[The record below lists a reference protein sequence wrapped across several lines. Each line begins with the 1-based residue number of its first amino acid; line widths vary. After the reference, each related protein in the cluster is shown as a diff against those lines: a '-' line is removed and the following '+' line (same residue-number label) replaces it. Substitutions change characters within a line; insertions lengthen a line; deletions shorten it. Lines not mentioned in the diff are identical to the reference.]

1 MVSVDGVSE
10 ITGKVWKI
18 VAKVGDQLEEGD
30 IVVIL
35 ESMKMEVP
43 VQAIQAG
50 VVTAILVAEEDAVTE
65 GDTVFTLAT

>member
-1 MVSVDGVSE
+1 MASVDGVSE
-10 ITGKVWKI
+10 ITGKVWKV
-18 VAKVGDQLEEGD
+18 VAEVGDRLEEGD

-50 VVTAILVAEEDAVTE
+50 VVTAILVAEEGAVTE